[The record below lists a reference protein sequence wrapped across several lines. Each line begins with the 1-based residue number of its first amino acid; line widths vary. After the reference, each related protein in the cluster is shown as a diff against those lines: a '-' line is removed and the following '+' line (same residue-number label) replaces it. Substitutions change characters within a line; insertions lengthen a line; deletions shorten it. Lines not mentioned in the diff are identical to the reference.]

1 MKKVIHLIPYDG
13 TGGVEI
19 AARSMQHVKCAD
31 LDFSVQSIYP
41 HVPGYEERHVTFGIR
56 PLLEAFSRTRRQR
69 PEVLIVSLWRA
80 CIVGALVKMARP
92 RLRLV
97 LMLHSTRDAHW
108 LDRLFTRATGFLA
121 QEWWG
126 DSAATVDER
135 LRGSPRKTK
144 RVISFV
150 TRRLEPAQG
159 HSLSPTFIFWGRIS
173 AIKGIDRAIR
183 IFSRIRLSHPGARF
197 VIIGPDGGALAEL
210 QALVQASGLQES
222 VLFKGEMDMAQICE
236 QAASACFYLQASKYE
251 GMAMSVV
258 EAMQLGLV
266 PVVTPVGE
274 IRNYCR
280 AGHNAILIHSDDAV
294 VDEILGVLAD
304 AKQYSVLRQRAVATW
319 HDQPLYADSM
329 LQACRAA
336 LDRADGRSSP

>member
-1 MKKVIHLIPYDG
+1 MKKVVHLIPYDG
-13 TGGVEI
+13 TGGVEV
-19 AARSMQHVKCAD
+19 AARSMRHVKCAD
-31 LDFSVQSIYP
+31 LDFSVQSIYA
-41 HVPGYEERHVTFGIR
+41 HVAGYEERQATFGIR
-56 PLLEAFSRTRRQR
+56 PLLQAFSRTRGQC
-69 PEVLIVSLWRA
+69 PDVLIVSLWRA
-80 CIVGALVKMARP
+80 CIVGVLVKIARP

-108 LDRLFTRATGFLA
+108 ADRLFTRAAGFLA

-126 DSAATVDER
+126 DSAATMNER
-135 LRGSPRKTK
+135 LRGSPRKPK

-150 TRRLEPAQG
+150 TRRLQPVQRRPVT
-159 HSLSPTFIFWGRIS
+159 PTFIFWGRIS

-183 IFSRIRLSHPGARF
+183 IFSRVLQSAPGASF

-210 QALVQASGLQES
+210 QALVQALGLEES
-222 VLFKGEMDMAQICE
+222 VLFRGEMDLRQICE
-236 QAASACFYLQASKYE
+236 QAASACFYLQASEYE

-274 IRNYCR
+274 IGNYCR
-280 AGHNAILIHSDDAV
+280 SGRDAILIHSDDAAV
-294 VDEILGVLAD
+294 AEILEVLAD
-304 AKQYSVLRQRAVATW
+304 PAKYGALHQQAAVTW
-319 HDQPLYADSM
+319 RDQPLYADSM

-336 LDRADGRSSP
+336 LERVDAGGAP

>member
-1 MKKVIHLIPYDG
+1 MKRVIHLIPYDG
-13 TGGVEI
+13 TGGVEV
-19 AARSMQHVKCAD
+19 AARSMQHVGRAD

-41 HVPGYEERHVTFGIR
+41 HVAGYEERQETFGIR
-56 PLLEAFSRTRRQR
+56 PLLQAFSRIHRQN
-69 PEVLIVSLWRA
+69 PDVLIVSLWRA
-80 CIVGALVKMARP
+80 CIVGALVKIARP

-108 LDRLFTRATGFLA
+108 VDRFFTRLAGFLA

-126 DSAATVDER
+126 DSAATVNER
-135 LRGSPRKTK
+135 LRGSPRKPK

-150 TRRLEPAQG
+150 TRRLEPGPVQPVT
-159 HSLSPTFIFWGRIS
+159 PTFIFWGRIS
-173 AIKGIDRAIR
+173 EIKRIDRAIR
-183 IFSRIRLSHPGARF
+183 IFAHILSSTPGARF

-210 QALVQASGLQES
+210 QSLVQALDLQES
-222 VLFKGEMDMAQICE
+222 VFFKGEMDMARICE
-236 QAASACFYLQASKYE
+236 QAASSCFYLQSSKYE

-280 AGHNAILIHSDDAV
+280 SGHNAILVQSDEAAV
-294 VDEILGVLAD
+294 EEILQVLAD
-304 AKQYSVLRQRAVATW
+304 PMKYAFLRQQAVVTW
-319 HDQPLYADSM
+319 RDQPLYADSM

-336 LDRADGRSSP
+336 LERVEAGRSS